1 MDDAAP
7 QHRDRLP
14 SIKQILAILAAG
26 VLLFP
31 GLCLAIGF
39 STRENS
45 TAITVMIVLAV
56 ASVVLTVGGSLLLL
70 IRAIRDFMRH

>member
-7 QHRDRLP
+7 PRRDRLP
-14 SIKQILAILAAG
+14 SIKQILAILGAG

-31 GLCLAIGF
+31 GLCLAVGF
-39 STRENS
+39 GAGNS
-45 TAITVMIVLAV
+45 GATIMIVLAA
-56 ASVVLTVGGSLLLL
+56 ASVLLTVAGALLLL